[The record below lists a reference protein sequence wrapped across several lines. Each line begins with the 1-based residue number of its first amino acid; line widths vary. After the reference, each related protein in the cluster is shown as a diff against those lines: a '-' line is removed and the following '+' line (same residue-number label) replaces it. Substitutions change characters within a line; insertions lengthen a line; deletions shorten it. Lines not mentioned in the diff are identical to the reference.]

1 MKCQYCKKNEAD
13 KVFYVNWMGG
23 IYQIAMC
30 EECMKKMWQ
39 KAGAA
44 GQETVCPDCRLRL
57 REKESLQPWA
67 SQVLYGIGGQR
78 LLDGADWGRRI
89 LHKANPL
96 YG

>member
-44 GQETVCPDCRLRL
+44 GQEDTFKKYTGWWPGKPENYEEAARLRDDIAVI
-57 REKESLQPWA
+57 EKEVYSHENYTG
-67 SQVLYGIGGQR
+67 SV
-78 LLDGADWGRRI
+78 
-89 LHKANPL
+89 
-96 YG
+96 